1 MPGGMGCL
9 QEWGVFRNGVSG
21 GTKRLSLL
29 TSEKS
34 EVQVRLRILVAQGFR
49 CSLFRIGQTAAQGV
63 PSSCSV
69 GRSQKYLQALKYWK
83 FFSRHRDLESHKV
96 MGKVTVTRAAVR
108 ELAAACSIKWVT
120 MLTSFLQESNQ

>member
-1 MPGGMGCL
+1 M
-9 QEWGVFRNGVSG
+9 SG

-34 EVQVRLRILVAQGFR
+34 EVQVRLRILVAQGLR

-83 FFSRHRDLESHKV
+83 FFSRHRDLESQGH
-96 MGKVTVTRAAVR
+96 GQGYSHQSCCQGTRCC
-108 ELAAACSIKWVT
+108 L
-120 MLTSFLQESNQ
+120 LY